1 MDVEWALSE
10 LRGFI
15 ELTTL
20 RQPASG
26 GGIVYMGDFA
36 SPVGRSSDIIAAA
49 QVVEK
54 ILDRVIP
61 RWRTEVPDDGK
72 KRWARHRQ
80 AAIRAVTELERQAE
94 IAERL
99 GDNAPTISA
108 GGLHPWVWEAAR
120 SLWQSGHY
128 REAVRVATVKINAE
142 TQNKVARRNIS
153 ETDLFK
159 QAYSDRDR
167 RSGPGPRS
175 VADPVTPMTAS
186 GASPVTRVRCERPSP
201 PIVDVTHLHRRIG
214 AGHPTVEDEPPEGRA
229 NDPCDPHAECP
240 RHPRHCPLHQTL
252 AGTCAVDV
260 EVAIACGVR
269 IPAWKAHAKRT
280 SALKPWRSASS
291 VMP

>member
-10 LRGFI
+10 LRDFI

-142 TQNKVARRNIS
+142 TQNKVARRDIS

-159 QAYSDRDR
+159 QAYSDDVPQPGKARLRPAGDDGGKTSKSVR
-167 RSGPGPRS
+167 R
-175 VADPVTPMTAS
+175 
-186 GASPVTRVRCERPSP
+186 
-201 PIVDVTHLHRRIG
+201 
-214 AGHPTVEDEPPEGRA
+214 
-229 NDPCDPHAECP
+229 
-240 RHPRHCPLHQTL
+240 
-252 AGTCAVDV
+252 
-260 EVAIACGVR
+260 GV
-269 IPAWKAHAKRT
+269 
-280 SALKPWRSASS
+280 SALAEGCFAAIRNPVSHEALEELPEQEALEQLAALS
-291 VMP
+291 VLARFVDGSTVQGS